1 MKLTKTSLFISSN
14 DSTKITLGQPVDFM
28 SLDVE
33 GFELNVLKS
42 NDWTTFRPRV
52 ILVESLELMNKD
64 VLVSFMNQQQYKLIA
79 QTINNLYFKTT
90 VAD

>member
-1 MKLTKTSLFISSN
+1 
-14 DSTKITLGQPVDFM
+14 M

-42 NDWTTFRPRV
+42 NDWTTFRPTV
-52 ILVESLELMNKD
+52 VLVESLELINKD
-64 VLVSFMNQQQYKLIA
+64 DLVRFMNQQQYHLIA